1 MRTVASAVIDSF
13 NQEAWKMKKILIITG
28 PGGDAQGWG
37 DLSVTKTLR
46 DALNSN
52 GKSAEIAFV
61 ETMDDFM
68 QAIKQKSYDIVWS
81 ALYYISDKEDIIGLN
96 VDDDAWLTD
105 IFDRKQIP
113 YIGPSALTMKQ
124 LINKTW
130 THRILHENNIAVP
143 AHNEVGAGEKIPDIE
158 LPAFVKPSCESR
170 SVGISDES
178 VVNTPSELEARVRHI
193 HETYEQPA
201 LVEDYLPGA
210 EYTVLMIGNGNNQ
223 EFLPGVVTVKGGSY
237 GRYPILRS
245 DMRGVGITKIGIPET
260 RSEEASLLCRMAV
273 DALNCLDHVRVDM
286 RFDANNELKIIEVNG
301 IPGLKPIKSW
311 SPQMYTLYH
320 GSAEGPVADYQ
331 QLVHRIVES
340 GLGRYNLL

>member
-1 MRTVASAVIDSF
+1 
-13 NQEAWKMKKILIITG
+13 MKKILIITG

-37 DLSVTKTLR
+37 NLDVTKTLC
-46 DALNSN
+46 DVLNAN

-68 QAIKQKSYDIVWS
+68 QAINSNTFDIVWS

-96 VDDDAWLTD
+96 IDDDAWLAD

-113 YIGPSALTMKQ
+113 YIGPNSLTMKQ

-130 THRILHENNIAVP
+130 THQILHKNNIAVP
-143 AHNEVGAGEKIPDIE
+143 IHNQVDIGENLPDIRF
-158 LPAFVKPSCESR
+158 PAFVKPSCESR

-178 VVNTPSELEARVRHI
+178 VVNTAEELYARVRHI
-193 HETYEQPA
+193 HTKYEQPA
-201 LVEDYLPGA
+201 LIEDYLPGA
-210 EYTVLMIGNGNNQ
+210 EYTVLMIGNGETQ
-223 EFLPGVVTVKGGSY
+223 EFLPGVVTVKGGKY
-237 GRYPILRS
+237 GKYPILRS

-260 RSEEASLLCRMAV
+260 RAEDSVSLCKSAV
-273 DALNCLDHVRVDM
+273 NALNCLDHVRVDM
-286 RFDANNELKIIEVNG
+286 RFDANDQLKIIEVNG

-320 GSAEGPVADYQ
+320 ESSEGPEADYQ
-331 QLVHRIVES
+331 QLVHLIVES
-340 GLGRYNLL
+340 GLERYGLL

>member
-1 MRTVASAVIDSF
+1 
-13 NQEAWKMKKILIITG
+13 MKKVLIITG

-37 DLSVTKTLR
+37 DLDVTKTLC
-46 DALNSN
+46 DALNAN

-68 QAIKQKSYDIVWS
+68 QAINSKSFDIAWS

-96 VDDDAWLTD
+96 IDDDAWLAD

-113 YIGPSALTMKQ
+113 YIGPNSLTMKQ

-130 THRILHENNIAVP
+130 THQILHKNNIAVP
-143 AHNEVGAGEKIPDIE
+143 THNQVDIGENLPDIRF
-158 LPAFVKPSCESR
+158 PAFVKPSCESR

-178 VVNTPSELEARVRHI
+178 VVNTPEELDARVKHI
-193 HETYEQPA
+193 HTTYEQPA
-201 LVEDYLPGA
+201 LIEDYLPGA
-210 EYTVLMIGNGNNQ
+210 EYTVLMIGNGETQ
-223 EFLPGVVTVKGGSY
+223 KFLPGVVTVKGGQY
-237 GRYPILRS
+237 GKYPILRS

-260 RSEEASLLCRMAV
+260 GAEDSVSLCKAAV
-273 DALNCLDHVRVDM
+273 NALNCLDHVRVDM
-286 RFDANNELKIIEVNG
+286 RFDANDQLKIIEVNG

-320 GSAEGPVADYQ
+320 GSPEGAVADYR

-340 GLGRYNLL
+340 GLERYSLD